1 MKAILL
7 VFVSLWAGVVNAQD
21 LYSKTYG
28 SPDHAALIFL
38 HGGPG
43 FNSAGFEVTTAETL
57 AAAGYYVIVYDRR
70 GEGRST
76 STDVRYTF
84 DQTFEDLQ
92 SLYEKYELKQ
102 ASLIGHSFGGVVAS
116 LFAEKHPEMVKAVVL
131 VGAPVSLQ
139 ETFKTI
145 LRRAKA
151 IYEAKDDRA
160 NLGYIAML
168 EKMDTTSLAYSSY
181 SFGHAMLNGFY
192 TPTDANATAQALY
205 ALFGTDPV
213 LKQYGSQSNF
223 QAPQGFWQNER
234 YTTID
239 LTETLVQLV
248 ERGLPMYGLYGKDDG
263 LYSADQVGDL
273 AAIIGEEQL
282 RYWDRCSHN
291 VFIDQQAL
299 FIETLQDWL
308 K

>member
-21 LYSKTYG
+21 LYSKAYG

-116 LFAEKHPEMVKAVVL
+116 LFAEKHSEMVKAVVL

-151 IYEAKDDRA
+151 IYEAKDDR
-160 NLGYIAML
+160 G
-168 EKMDTTSLAYSSY
+168 
-181 SFGHAMLNGFY
+181 
-192 TPTDANATAQALY
+192 
-205 ALFGTDPV
+205 
-213 LKQYGSQSNF
+213 
-223 QAPQGFWQNER
+223 
-234 YTTID
+234 
-239 LTETLVQLV
+239 
-248 ERGLPMYGLYGKDDG
+248 
-263 LYSADQVGDL
+263 
-273 AAIIGEEQL
+273 
-282 RYWDRCSHN
+282 
-291 VFIDQQAL
+291 
-299 FIETLQDWL
+299 
-308 K
+308 